1 MALRAFI
8 LHLLRTHFLAREYQF
23 VRIQTNPLINT
34 EKILNRHITKTY
46 NSDDVNVIATE
57 LQFTKTRPTSFYKKD
72 NLLLKAIPKNVN
84 KVLKPK
90 C

>member
-57 LQFTKTRPTSFYKKD
+57 LRFTKTRPTSFYKKR
-72 NLLLKAIPKNVN
+72 NLLLETIPKNVN

>member
-57 LQFTKTRPTSFYKKD
+57 LRFTKTRPTSFYKKH
-72 NLLLKAIPKNVN
+72 NLLLETIPKNVS
-84 KVLKPK
+84 KVLKSK